1 VSQHAEASAPST
13 NNSSK
18 KGRFQG
24 AAGLVALI
32 LIFFGVCYF
41 FYVRHK
47 TAYFAARNLRIISTV
62 SSQLEG
68 GVATSRKVKKTED
81 IPAEEVA
88 LAQELGLARPA
99 LEDGKIVGVRF
110 RTIAERICAQSVLT
124 EFDDV
129 VIANTK
135 GQAVW
140 TCRGAAQ
147 ILSLD
152 KLPVHEGWRKAGA
165 ALDYA
170 DLQRAV
176 RITRTF
182 IGGSPYR
189 VFSQPLQ
196 VVMKTTGPDDPP
208 NWVVAGFITDTRFN
222 HDSLTVSYTLLIALL
237 ALLVLAVLSLPY
249 LRMALIGELQRV
261 RLTDVLLLG
270 ICTLFGV
277 AILTLVLLDTI
288 SYQLMR
294 GVADKQLR
302 NLASDMKRHLLSE
315 IGQAEGVLNQLDEVF
330 PFKLEKP
337 RPLTLT
343 EFVLPSI
350 QTYPHFDT
358 FYRVDRTGMQVSK
371 GSTSHPNEYVSVGD
385 RLYFQNVRNGRYTG
399 GPVTIQ
405 SIRSITTGVTQTV
418 ISKRSMHYIPE
429 NPDLRP
435 MVAALA
441 FPMRSL
447 IDPTIAAGYKFAV
460 IDASGNVLFHSDSQR
475 NTFENFFAETD
486 ANPALRAAVFGR
498 QAEIVNLRYWGT
510 DHRAF
515 ATPVEGTPWTLVT
528 FRSKQL
534 IRALNVE
541 TIIIAVMFLVV
552 YAVICGL
559 VLATVAVVWPA
570 YRAPWLWFDKE
581 NVYDYRR
588 LIYSYVAFG
597 LSLVGSIY
605 LFKPRPLVVVAFL
618 TPVMASLVTY
628 IRLRRVDGVIAKA
641 ALITLACFYSIWIG
655 YVYFDNGIEKHIEQD
670 VVLDHTGVMFW
681 VLLTGT
687 AGVLA
692 AILPTWRRERS
703 RQDIRRHLLVPGYA
717 YGWAATLLLAVMS
730 ILPTAAFFKAAFKIE
745 TESLVKF
752 GQFELV
758 EQFKRRHEQLQE
770 RKYAMQA
777 DSADEPEVM
786 KRIETLIKRRYDDGL
801 DLYYRFFF
809 DTELVRALPRFG
821 ISRIHKGLRFFPS
834 RFIEDSTSAGIDEA
848 PVPAFLERLLPH
860 YSDESVY
867 MRELLHSKTDQGTHT
882 STWDRLG
889 STLRF
894 RLASWPQPRQDVVY
908 VWSQASRIFDLPYP
922 LRPRFV
928 PEARAI
934 QYAEPAGE
942 YPAAEN
948 DPEGFAVKMGF
959 LIFGIVAY
967 VSVIIWAV
975 RFINERVFLV
985 DVVEPLWLKPK
996 PGEKIG
1002 PALGG
1007 NLLIF
1012 TNNVNR
1018 TLSSVARESFIRVS
1032 VNAFKDVQSEKFWR
1046 DMMTKIDISPEGNGV
1061 LIDDFDDKWDDTM
1074 VRAALLRFI
1083 DIVSRV
1089 HHRNVVI
1096 VTETSP
1102 WILFGEIERE
1112 EAARWASIL
1121 GSFTVRIDDGTEL
1134 PAPVRK
1140 REYGK
1145 PLGDSLDEILA
1156 FFMRAA
1162 EFAKSGRRSK
1172 MSLRQLTTGVKER
1185 IATRAKLTRQY
1196 VSSQMD
1202 FRPLIN
1208 GSDEH
1213 TDALIDGECC
1223 GSQFL
1228 VQLGAELK
1236 QQKAVRGK
1244 EQLYDEIGERA
1255 ASYYAA
1261 LWARSSGPEKIV
1273 LQHVARDGFANVN
1286 DRHILRRLLA
1296 RGVVRRCPHFTLLNE
1311 TFRRF
1316 VLCTPRCLEV
1326 EAIHAHTAV
1335 STWDKIENPLMA
1347 GLFCAAIFFVA
1358 TQRDLFDSAMTLVT
1372 ALATGIP
1379 TLVRVAG
1386 FFAEPRTLV
1395 TPRS

>member
-1 VSQHAEASAPST
+1 MSQPAETSAPST
-13 NNSSK
+13 NNALK

-24 AAGLVALI
+24 ASRIVALI
-32 LIFFGVCYF
+32 LVFFGVCYF

-47 TAYFAARNLRIISTV
+47 TAYFAARNLRIISTL
-62 SSQLEG
+62 SSQLERS
-68 GVATSRKVKKTED
+68 VDSSRRVKRTET
-81 IPAEEVA
+81 IPDDEVA
-88 LAQELGLARPA
+88 LAHELGLVRTQK
-99 LEDGKIVGVRF
+99 ESDKSVGIRF
-110 RTIAERICAQSVLT
+110 RTIIAPICQQSVLD
-124 EFDDV
+124 EFDEV
-129 VIANTK
+129 VIANRS
-135 GQAVW
+135 GHVIW
-140 TCRGAAQ
+140 TCHSAAKV
-147 ILSLD
+147 LSLD
-152 KLPVHEGWRKAGA
+152 KLPVPEGWRKAGA
-165 ALDYA
+165 AADYA

-176 RITRTF
+176 RITRTL

-189 VFSQPLQ
+189 VFSQPLS
-196 VVMKTTGPDDPP
+196 VVANKPTPSGQA
-208 NWVVAGFITDTRFN
+208 NWVVAGFISDVRFS

-249 LRMALIGELQRV
+249 LRMALIGELQRI

-294 GVADKQLR
+294 GVADKHLR
-302 NLASDMKRHLLSE
+302 NLATDMRRHLLTE
-315 IGQAEGVLNQLDEVF
+315 IGEAEAVLDQLDQVF
-330 PFKLEKP
+330 PSRLANP
-337 RPLTLT
+337 RTLT
-343 EFVLPSI
+343 ADEFVLPSV
-350 QTYPHFDT
+350 QSYPHFDT
-358 FYRVDRTGMQVSK
+358 FYRLDREGMQVSK
-371 GSTSHPNEYVSVGD
+371 GSTSHPNEYVPVAD
-385 RLYFQNVRNGRYTG
+385 RLYFQNIRNGKFTG
-399 GPVTIQ
+399 GPMTIQ
-405 SIRSITTGVTQTV
+405 SIRSITTGTTQAV
-418 ISKRSMHYIPE
+418 IAKRSMHYIPE
-429 NPDLRP
+429 NPDAHP

-447 IDPTIAAGYKFAV
+447 IDPVIAAGYKFAV

-475 NTFENFFAETD
+475 NTFENFFVETD
-486 ANPALRAAVFGR
+486 LNPALRAAVFGR
-498 QAEIVNLRYWGT
+498 QTEVVNLRYWGI

-515 ATPVEGTPWTLVT
+515 VTPIEGTPWTLIT

-541 TIIIAVMFLVV
+541 TIIIAVMFLAV

-559 VLATVAVVWPA
+559 VLATVAVVRPA

-588 LIYSYVAFG
+588 LIYSNAAFG
-597 LSLVGSIY
+597 LSLIGSIY
-605 LFKPRPLVVVAFL
+605 LFKPRPLVIVAFL

-628 IRLRRVDGVIAKA
+628 IRLRRVDGVVAKA
-641 ALITLACFYSIWIG
+641 ALVALAGAYSIWIG
-655 YVYFDNGIEKHIEQD
+655 YVFFDNLAKKHIEPD
-670 VVLDHTGVMFW
+670 VILNHKLVMFW
-681 VLLTGT
+681 VVLTGT
-687 AGVLA
+687 AGILA
-692 AILPTWRRERS
+692 GLLPPWRRERS
-703 RQDIRRHLLVPGYA
+703 RPDIRRHLLVPGYA

-745 TESLVKF
+745 TESFVKY
-752 GQFELV
+752 GQLELV
-758 EQFKRRHEQLQE
+758 EQFKRRHERIQE
-770 RKYAMQA
+770 RKYVMQLDA
-777 DSADEPEVM
+777 VKEPEVL
-786 KRIETLIKRRYDDGL
+786 KRINTLIKRRYADGL

-809 DTELVRALPRFG
+809 DTELVREDAWIRQQRVKIPG
-821 ISRIHKGLRFFPS
+821 Q
-834 RFIEDSTSAGIDEA
+834 FIQDSQPVDIDPA

-860 YSDESVY
+860 YSDESVQ
-867 MRELLHSKTDQGTHT
+867 MRELLHSKTDHGDFA
-882 STWDRLG
+882 SIWNRLG

-894 RLASWPQPRQDVVY
+894 RLAKWPQSEPKVLY
-908 VWSQASRIFDLPYP
+908 VWSQASRIFDLPYA
-922 LRPRFV
+922 LRPTYV
-928 PEARAI
+928 PEARTI
-934 QYAEPAGE
+934 EYAESTAE
-942 YPAAEN
+942 YPKAEP
-948 DPEGFAVKMGF
+948 DDLGFAVKMGF

-1012 TNNVNR
+1012 TNDVKR

-1032 VNAFKDVQSEKFWR
+1032 VNAFKDVESEKFWR

-1061 LIDDFDDKWDDTM
+1061 LIDDFDDKWDDTS

-1083 DIVSRV
+1083 DIVTRV

-1121 GSFTVRIDDGTEL
+1121 GLFTVRIDDGTEITA
-1134 PAPVRK
+1134 PARK

-1145 PLGDSLDEILA
+1145 PLGDSLDDILA
-1156 FFMRAA
+1156 FFKRAA
-1162 EFAKSGRRSK
+1162 AFARSGRKSR
-1172 MSLRQLTTGVKER
+1172 MPLRQLVTGVKER
-1185 IATRAKLTRQY
+1185 IAARAKLTMEY
-1196 VSSQMD
+1196 AASQMD
-1202 FRPLIN
+1202 FRQLIN
-1208 GSDEH
+1208 GSEEH
-1213 TDALIDGECC
+1213 TDALIDSECY
-1223 GSQFL
+1223 GNQFL

-1236 QQKAVRGK
+1236 QQRAVRGK

-1261 LWARSSGPEKIV
+1261 LWARSTGPEKIV
-1273 LQHVARDGFANVN
+1273 LQHVARDGFANMN
-1286 DRHILRRLLA
+1286 DRQTLRRLLA
-1296 RGVVRRCPHFTLLNE
+1296 RGVVRRCPNFTLLNE

-1316 VLCTPRCLEV
+1316 VLCTPRCREV

-1335 STWDKIENPLMA
+1335 STWDKIERPLMA
-1347 GLFCAAIFFVA
+1347 GLFCVAVFFVA

-1386 FFAEPRTLV
+1386 FFSEPRTIL
-1395 TPRS
+1395 TPKG